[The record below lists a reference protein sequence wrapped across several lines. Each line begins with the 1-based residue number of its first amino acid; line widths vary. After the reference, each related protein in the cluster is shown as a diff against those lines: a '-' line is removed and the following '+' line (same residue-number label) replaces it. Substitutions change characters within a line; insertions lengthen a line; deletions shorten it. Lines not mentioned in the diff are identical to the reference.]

1 MSETSTSQLI
11 VPLNEDGSIGT
22 LPEPL
27 QKLIDRRISEAVNR
41 VKAKTDPPADP
52 VERERLRQVEA
63 ELQQHKVAEAE
74 REKRYEEALKLREA
88 DWQKQVE
95 AKDAEISRRTQR
107 LATMLGAEIRA
118 AALKHGARE
127 ESVEDIEVLLGS
139 RVAIDDALDVVIL
152 NDKGEPVPEGTIDT
166 LVADVLERKPYF
178 RKAPGAV
185 GGGARGGA
193 STRGATQKPD
203 DAEREAAFR
212 QLEQQPDASTLNQA
226 IRHVIKRAAG

>member
-1 MSETSTSQLI
+1 MSEQTTSQSLT

-22 LPEPL
+22 LPDPL

-74 REKRYEEALKLREA
+74 REKRYEEALKLRET
-88 DWQKQVE
+88 DWQKQVD
-95 AKDAEISRRTQR
+95 AKDAEIARRTQR
-107 LATMLGAEIRA
+107 LAQMLGSEIRA

-127 ESVEDIEVLLGS
+127 ESVEDIEVLLGH
-139 RVAIDDALDVVIL
+139 RVALNDDLDVIIVGDDGQPVPDGTIDALVADALD
-152 NDKGEPVPEGTIDT
+152 
-166 LVADVLERKPYF
+166 RKPYF

-193 STRGATQKPD
+193 STRGVGPD
-203 DAEREAAFR
+203 KQAAYKTALEAFTKNPTGETLRALQDAKAA
-212 QLEQQPDASTLNQA
+212 QEE
-226 IRHVIKRAAG
+226 